1 MNKVLIKDPSTMTLE
16 KFIRLFDKEGCIVL
30 LEGKRDVLE
39 NDKNRLVEIGRLL
52 VANTKHCIFRSGN
65 ADGAD
70 KYFKEG
76 IMSIDP
82 KRFQAIV
89 PFNDHMKSVKEE
101 PGLYERISLDSIN
114 LANEPQILYESK
126 RNKKQKG
133 LVESYEK
140 GVDPRNAIK
149 GAYIVRDTVKV
160 TGAPSQGILPAY
172 FGFFY
177 DDLKNPKSGGTGHTM
192 MVCENQMVPY
202 IDQKIWGE
210 WIMKK

>member
-114 LANEPQILYESK
+114 LAKEPQILYESK

-210 WIMKK
+210 WILKK

>member
-1 MNKVLIKDPSTMTLE
+1 MQGKQT
-16 KFIRLFDKEGCIVL
+16 DK
-30 LEGKRDVLE
+30 
-39 NDKNRLVEIGRLL
+39 
-52 VANTKHCIFRSGN
+52 
-65 ADGAD
+65 
-70 KYFKEG
+70 
-76 IMSIDP
+76 
-82 KRFQAIV
+82 
-89 PFNDHMKSVKEE
+89 
-101 PGLYERISLDSIN
+101 
-114 LANEPQILYESK
+114 SK

>member
-1 MNKVLIKDPSTMTLE
+1 MN
-16 KFIRLFDKEGCIVL
+16 
-30 LEGKRDVLE
+30 
-39 NDKNRLVEIGRLL
+39 
-52 VANTKHCIFRSGN
+52 
-65 ADGAD
+65 
-70 KYFKEG
+70 
-76 IMSIDP
+76 
-82 KRFQAIV
+82 
-89 PFNDHMKSVKEE
+89 
-101 PGLYERISLDSIN
+101 
-114 LANEPQILYESK
+114 
-126 RNKKQKG
+126 QKG

-210 WIMKK
+210 WILKK

>member
-52 VANTKHCIFRSGN
+52 AANTKHCIFRSGN

-70 KYFKEG
+70 KYFKDG
-76 IMSIDP
+76 LMSVDP

-101 PGLYERISLDSIN
+101 PGLYERISLDTIN
-114 LANEPQILYESK
+114 LAKEPLILYESK

-149 GAYIVRDTVKV
+149 GAYIEI
-160 TGAPSQGILPAY
+160 P
-172 FGFFY
+172 
-177 DDLKNPKSGGTGHTM
+177 
-192 MVCENQMVPY
+192 
-202 IDQKIWGE
+202 
-210 WIMKK
+210 

>member
-1 MNKVLIKDPSTMTLE
+1 MNKVLIKDPATMTLE

-76 IMSIDP
+76 LMSVDP

-101 PGLYERISLDSIN
+101 PGLYERISLDTIN
-114 LANEPQILYESK
+114 LAKEPQILYESK

>member
-16 KFIRLFDKEGCIVL
+16 KFIRLFDKEGFIVL

-52 VANTKHCIFRSGN
+52 AASTQHCIFRSGN

-76 IMSIDP
+76 IMSVDP

-101 PGLYERISLDSIN
+101 PGLYERISLDTIN
-114 LANEPQILYESK
+114 LAKEPLILYESK

>member
-52 VANTKHCIFRSGN
+52 AANTKHCIFRSGN

-76 IMSIDP
+76 IMSVDP

-101 PGLYERISLDSIN
+101 PGLYERISLDTIN
-114 LANEPQILYESK
+114 LAKEPQILYESK

>member
-70 KYFKEG
+70 KHFKEG

-114 LANEPQILYESK
+114 LAKEPQILYESK

>member
-16 KFIRLFDKEGCIVL
+16 KFVRLFDKEGCIVL

-39 NDKNRLVEIGRLL
+39 NDKNRLIEIGRLL
-52 VANTKHCIFRSGN
+52 ATSTQHCIFRSGN

-76 IMSIDP
+76 IMSVDP

-101 PGLYERISLDSIN
+101 PGLYERISLDTIN
-114 LANEPQILYESK
+114 LAKEPQILYESK

-160 TGAPSQGILPAY
+160 TGAPSQGILPAH

>member
-70 KYFKEG
+70 KHFKEG

-114 LANEPQILYESK
+114 LAKEPQILYESK

-210 WIMKK
+210 WILKK